1 MGTPTAE
8 SFKISNSYTEEFLF
22 FFLNQKGD
30 HCAKLLVIWNYHVH
44 FVHCHS
50 FEIQIHH
57 KTIHSLGQIQ
67 IFIQKV

>member
-8 SFKISNSYTEEFLF
+8 SFKISNSYMEEFPF

-30 HCAKLLVIWNYHVH
+30 HCAKLLVIWNNHVY

-50 FEIQIHH
+50 FEIQIH
-57 KTIHSLGQIQ
+57 KTLHSLGQIQ
-67 IFIQKV
+67 KFIQKV